1 MYDVSLSNHVLSS
14 GAALCDGKDDQQAGL
29 ARPSK
34 LHKKKRKKKS
44 RIEESVKY
52 ESDECDA
59 KLSDAEEQLKQME
72 LSERVTF
79 NGGSKS
85 TKRKRKKGK
94 DHGTPLKKSLSGT
107 PVRNS
112 LIAAVDEKQIDDV
125 MIEGS
130 SPMQQKGSQKKKRLN
145 DGLSTS
151 VEPVR
156 DDYHDE
162 VEFLSND
169 DDVLTSERL
178 KQSSQVALDNSS
190 QSKFSEEA
198 DDHLNSEE
206 DTADTQ
212 QDAVSDREGSD
223 GDDVMPLVPLRHEGK
238 SLSVKEKVTV
248 QRQLPQWITEAEII
262 PDDIIDHSMLVG

>member
-1 MYDVSLSNHVLSS
+1 MCIRDS
-14 GAALCDGKDDQQAGL
+14 LCDGKDDQQAGL
-29 ARPSK
+29 ARSSK

-52 ESDECDA
+52 ESDECNV
-59 KLSDAEEQLKQME
+59 KLNDAEEQLKQME
-72 LSERVTF
+72 LSESVTL

-85 TKRKRKKGK
+85 TKRKRKKDK

-169 DDVLTSERL
+169 DDVLMSERL
-178 KQSSQVALDNSS
+178 KQSSQVSDDALDNSS
-190 QSKFSEEA
+190 QSKLSEEA

-206 DTADTQ
+206 DTAETQ
-212 QDAVSDREGSD
+212 QDAVSDHEGSD
-223 GDDVMPLVPLRHEGK
+223 GDDVMPLMPLRHEGK
-238 SLSVKEKVTV
+238 SPSVKEKVTV